1 MCYIVLNLMIC
12 AAYILFTGT
21 LRSKYYQ
28 DIRHRGIEL
37 SSDILLCIVG
47 VLCVGYVIF
56 AQEWPSELQLTIY
69 ASMYAIE
76 LIALVYGICV
86 MRSLTFEYKR
96 QKKAAQCALFAA
108 FVFAAIQAGNF
119 YYHYL

>member
-1 MCYIVLNLMIC
+1 MIC

-28 DIRHRGIEL
+28 DIRHKGLEL
-37 SSDILLCIVG
+37 SADILVCFVG

-56 AQEWPSELQLTIY
+56 AQEGPSELQMIIY

-86 MRSLTFEYKR
+86 MRTLSFEYQR
-96 QKKAAQCALFAA
+96 QRKMAYAIWFVALLLA
-108 FVFAAIQAGNF
+108 VIQAFNF
-119 YYHYL
+119 LYCYQ